1 MLESLTGLFDS
12 LTESAS
18 GSPWTYALIFGLAA
32 FDVIFPILPSE
43 TVVILAGVLA
53 GAGEL
58 NIGLV
63 IASAALGAFM
73 GDNLAYWIGR
83 KAGEPILNKLFKG
96 DRRKRV
102 DWARDQIDQRGG
114 YLIIIGRFIPGGR
127 TAVAIGAGTLHMH
140 WPKFM
145 IFDATAAIIWASYAA
160 LLGFV
165 GGKTFEEEPWK
176 GFLIAFIVAFAIAA
190 ATEGYRYLR
199 RRRALARG

>member
-1 MLESLTGLFDS
+1 MFESLTGLFDS
-12 LTESAS
+12 LTELAS
-18 GSPWTYALIFGLAA
+18 GSHWTYALVFVLAA
-32 FDVIFPILPSE
+32 FDVIFPVLPSE

-63 IASAALGAFM
+63 IVAAALGAFA

-83 KAGEPILNKLFKG
+83 KAGEPILNRLFKG

-127 TAVAIGAGTLHMH
+127 TAVALGAGSLHMY
-140 WPKFM
+140 WPRFM
-145 IFDATAAIIWASYAA
+145 MFDAAAALIWAVYAGM
-160 LLGFV
+160 LGFL

-176 GFLIAFIVAFAIAA
+176 GFLIAFVVALAIAGI
-190 ATEGYRYLR
+190 TEGYRYVKR
-199 RRRALARG
+199 KRALARG